1 MPLILGTYI
10 EPINSINGF
19 FSSNL
24 LKQIDTT
31 HGINNLIMTFGES
44 HTLVNYK
51 LCKNMPDIGPLC
63 NEIPDYITKL
73 NEFASHFRTTVYIE
87 GAFDLN
93 DVKKIHTDLY
103 KLKLKAIQT
112 KAHDLHTMEQMPP
125 RETYQYN
132 INNKRGSVF
141 IEYKSVMENMLSLYK
156 SCIYR
161 DTKETLCEYQNILW
175 QYSDIR
181 FDINDIVPS
190 NFDSYPG
197 FRYLMENY
205 NDVDVEGMRDQFYEN
220 IKTGLEYFILM
231 IDNFDEYIRQ
241 SLEVPRI
248 KKQRDK
254 LIPYYHTIF
263 TDESFQQLFLLNR
276 RRIISDDSLDELI
289 PIKNKL
295 MQYIQ
300 FIDNINDENLE
311 NLVTTDFSERQS
323 FLLTQFATAVN
334 TTIIDIYFIL
344 RLYKQSSST
353 NDNVFVNYFC
363 GDNHLKNVKEYLV
376 NIVNTHECIYEQNNG
391 ETNRYV
397 TFEPDI
403 NIPILLQES
412 EDNAYTP
419 IPAAIDT
426 ELAGGRKNASRKRV
440 SRKRVSRKR
449 VSRKR
454 RTKRRKYK

>member
-19 FSSNL
+19 YSSIL

-31 HGINNLIMTFGES
+31 HGINNLIMSFGEE
-44 HTLVNYK
+44 HNLNNYK

-87 GAFDLN
+87 GNFDLN
-93 DVKKIHTDLY
+93 DVK
-103 KLKLKAIQT
+103 T
-112 KAHDLHTMEQMPP
+112 KQKPYNKTALFSRQQAAHKMHEDDIRNP
-125 RETYQYN
+125 REIIDYKD
-132 INNKRGSVF
+132 IDGKKIGRGY
-141 IEYKSVMENMLSLYK
+141 IEYKSVMLNMLSLYT

-161 DTKETLCEYQNILW
+161 DTKELCKYPNILW
-175 QYSDIR
+175 QYSDVR
-181 FDINDIVPS
+181 KDNPNQNVNAS
-190 NFDSYPG
+190 NFDVTDDYNM
-197 FRYLMENY
+197 LINNY
-205 NDVDVEGMRDQFYEN
+205 KHITKDDISGLQFTTN
-220 IKTGLEYFILM
+220 FEYYILM

-241 SLEVPRI
+241 VLEVPRI

-263 TDESFQQLFLLNR
+263 TDESFKQFFLFNR

-295 MQYIQ
+295 IEIIQ
-300 FIDNINDENLE
+300 FSNDENSQ
-311 NLVTTDFSERQS
+311 TTMHTEFTNREEY
-323 FLLTQFATAVN
+323 LLQNFTIAVN
-334 TTIIDIYFIL
+334 TTIMDIYFIL

-363 GDNHLKNVKEYLV
+363 GDNHVKNVKEYLV
-376 NIVNTHECIYEQNNG
+376 NIVKTHECIYEQDNG
-391 ETNRYV
+391 STNRYV

-403 NIPILLQES
+403 NIPILLQGS
-412 EDNAYTP
+412 EDNAYMP

-426 ELAGGRKNASRKRV
+426 GLSGGRKKASKKRV
-440 SRKRVSRKR
+440 SKKRVSK
-449 VSRKR
+449 KR